1 MTLRKTRQMDMY
13 LAIKELSEEHTD
25 YPISEMCRILDVNR
39 AAYYKWKNHSNSE
52 NDELNERI
60 AEKIMRIHDDHPDM
74 CIWRR
79 PTAGFAEQNGRDA
92 ERAAAQNEQLI
103 NIFQVLQD
111 LN

>member
-1 MTLRKTRQMDMY
+1 MEANK
-13 LAIKELSEEHTD
+13 IKGEAKALK
-25 YPISEMCRILDVNR
+25 R
-39 AAYYKWKNHSNSE
+39 
-52 NDELNERI
+52 
-60 AEKIMRIHDDHPDM
+60 

-103 NIFQVLQD
+103 NIFRVLQD

>member
-1 MTLRKTRQMDMY
+1 MKVLLRGGAGYIGSPTAVAMIEAGHDIVIADN
-13 LAIKELSEEHTD
+13 L
-25 YPISEMCRILDVNR
+25 C
-39 AAYYKWKNHSNSE
+39 NSSAKV
-52 NDELNERI
+52 LERI
-60 AEKIMRIHDDHPDM
+60 R

-103 NIFQVLQD
+103 NIFRVLQD